1 MRSTDKSFIHLFRKA
16 AGYRGKAPGGLGKAQ
31 HSMGEKEKIMAN
43 FAIMGFGTVG
53 SGVASVLRMNGDAIA
68 ERLGE
73 PLSLKYIL
81 DVRDLSATE
90 YAGIAV
96 KDFSVLENDPEL
108 DVVVE
113 SIGGAKVALEFTRRA
128 LMAGKHVVTSNKELV
143 ASHGRELLAI
153 AKEKNVNYL
162 FEASVGGGIPVLRP
176 LFQCLA
182 GNQIEEIVGI
192 LNGTTNY
199 ILTRMIRGGVPFD
212 EALKEAQAKG
222 YAEQN
227 PAADVEGLD
236 AGRKIC
242 ILSDLAWGREVLP
255 ERISVQ
261 GISGLNLRD
270 VETASKAGYQ
280 VKLLGRAV
288 KLEDGRHC
296 AYVAPH
302 LVREDCPVAGVDG
315 VFNAI
320 MIRGNAVGDVM
331 FYGRGAGDLPT
342 ASAVMGDVIDALQHR
357 EKRRNLGWGEGGDL
371 ADTGEL
377 SMCWYLRGGFAVPQG
392 CREIGG
398 GAVLTGP
405 LSTKGAKALAEK
417 LGAETIL
424 PVLP

>member
-1 MRSTDKSFIHLFRKA
+1 
-16 AGYRGKAPGGLGKAQ
+16 
-31 HSMGEKEKIMAN
+31 MAN

-53 SGVASVLRMNGDAIA
+53 GGVAEVLRMNAASI
-68 ERLGE
+68 EEKLGE
-73 PLSLKYIL
+73 PLRLKYIL
-81 DVRDLSATE
+81 DVRDLSATP
-90 YAGIAV
+90 YAGAAV
-96 KDFSVLENDPEL
+96 KDFSVLENDPDL

-113 SIGGAKVALEFTRRA
+113 SIGGAKIALEFTRRA

-143 ASHGRELLAI
+143 AAHGKELLAI
-153 AKEKNVNYL
+153 AREKNVNYL

-182 GNQIEEIVGI
+182 GNRIEEVVGI

-199 ILTRMIRGGVPFD
+199 ILTRMVKGGIPFG

-255 ERISVQ
+255 ENISVQ
-261 GISGLNLRD
+261 GISGLDLKD
-270 VETASKAGYQ
+270 VSIASGAGYR
-280 VKLLGRAV
+280 VKLLGRAM
-288 KLEDGRHC
+288 KLADGTQC

-302 LVREDCPVAGVDG
+302 LVPADCPIATVDG

-357 EKRRNLGWGEGGDL
+357 GKRRELGWSESAQL
-371 ADTGEL
+371 TGFDKL
-377 SMCWYLRGGFAVPQG
+377 VMPWYLRGGFTAPAD
-392 CREIGG
+392 CTALSD
-398 GAVLTGP
+398 GAVVTGAM
-405 LSTKGAKALAEK
+405 TAGEAKALAEK
-417 LGAETIL
+417 LGAEALL
-424 PVLP
+424 PVLQ

>member
-1 MRSTDKSFIHLFRKA
+1 
-16 AGYRGKAPGGLGKAQ
+16 
-31 HSMGEKEKIMAN
+31 MAK

-53 SGVASVLRMNGDAIA
+53 SGVAEVLRMNSESIA
-68 ERLGE
+68 AKLGE
-73 PLSLKYIL
+73 PLQLQYIL
-81 DVRDLSATE
+81 DVRDLSGTP
-90 YAGIAV
+90 YADKAV

-143 ASHGRELLAI
+143 ATYGKELLAI

-182 GNQIEEIVGI
+182 GNEIQDIVGI

-199 ILTRMIRGGVPFD
+199 ILTRMVKGSVSFE

-227 PAADVEGLD
+227 PAADVEGID

-242 ILSDLAWGREVLP
+242 ILSDLAWGKEVHP
-255 ERISVQ
+255 DRISMQ
-261 GISGLNLRD
+261 GITAIDLQD
-270 VETASKAGYQ
+270 VSIATAAGYRI
-280 VKLLGRAV
+280 KLLGHAL
-288 KLEDGRHC
+288 KLEDGRQA

-302 LVREDCPVAGVDG
+302 LVPESCPVSTVDD

-357 EKRRNLGWGEGGDL
+357 TKRRELGWSES
-371 ADTGEL
+371 AEL
-377 SMCWYLRGGFAVPQG
+377 IDVETELPMYWYLRGDFAAPAG
-392 CREIGG
+392 SEILSD
-398 GAVLTGP
+398 GAVITG
-405 LSTKGAKALAEK
+405 LMTAQQAKALAENLNAK
-417 LGAETIL
+417 ALL
-424 PVLP
+424 PVLR